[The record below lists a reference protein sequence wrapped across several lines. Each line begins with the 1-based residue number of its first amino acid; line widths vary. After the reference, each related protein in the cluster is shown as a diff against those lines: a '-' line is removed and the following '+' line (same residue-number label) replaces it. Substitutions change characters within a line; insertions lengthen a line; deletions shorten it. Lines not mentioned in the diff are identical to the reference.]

1 MMEWSLKELYES
13 FESSEFL
20 SDIDKIKEYAE
31 FLEAYTEKTLIH
43 DENSATHILDY
54 VKHNTEVSA
63 LITKTQAFASL
74 ISATDAN
81 NSDAIFYVNKIQEL
95 ATMFVKPWV
104 KFQMFVK
111 ECDNLEDIIDSNKE
125 LKEFE
130 FFLFDT
136 KTKAEY
142 LLSEKEEIL
151 ISKMNMT
158 GAKAW
163 ENLQNKVSST
173 LMIDVELDQEV
184 RSLPLPAVR
193 NLAYHKEAHVRK
205 TAYEAE
211 MSAYRVIETA
221 SSAALNGIKG
231 EVLTLN
237 QWRGYESPLDE
248 TLIKSRMDREI
259 LDAMLVAIKKALPSF
274 HKYYKHK
281 ATLLKHQKGLP
292 FYDLF
297 APITELSTTYTY
309 TEAMDFVIK
318 QFRTFSSELADFT
331 QHAYDNKWLDVTPR
345 AGKRGGAF
353 CSTIHP
359 IKQSRVLSNF
369 DGSFSNLTTLAHE
382 LGHAYHGYQLKD
394 QSILNSRYPMPI
406 AETASIFCESIVVH
420 AAIKEANTSEKIAI
434 LEASISDAG
443 QVIVDILS
451 RFIFE
456 SSLFEKRSEGVVSID
471 QLKELMIQAQKEAYG
486 SGLDHNQLHPYM
498 WLNKPHYYSAA
509 LNFYNF
515 PYAFGLLFAK
525 GLYAQYLLEGKSFV
539 NKYNQLLQAT
549 GKANIKD
556 VALMA
561 DVDVTKPE
569 FFEQSLSLIENEINQ
584 FIELTNLG
592 FESSKS

>member
-1 MMEWSLKELYES
+1 MEWSLIELYES
-13 FESSEFL
+13 FESKAFRN
-20 SDIDKIKEYAE
+20 DIDKIKEYAGL
-31 FLEAYTEKTLIH
+31 LETYTDKALIH
-43 DENSATHILDY
+43 DDKIATRMLDFIKY
-54 VKHNTEVSA
+54 NEEVTT

-74 ISATDAN
+74 TSATDAN
-81 NSDAIFYVNKIQEL
+81 NSDAIFYVNQIQEL
-95 ATMFVKPWV
+95 ATLFVKPWV
-104 KFQMFVK
+104 KFQMYVK
-111 ECDNLEDIIDSNKE
+111 SCDNLEEIINSNAG
-125 LKEFE
+125 LKVFE
-130 FFLFDT
+130 FFLKET
-136 KTKAEY
+136 KTKAKY

-173 LMIDVELDQEV
+173 LMIDVEINQEMK
-184 RSLPLPAVR
+184 SLPLPAVR
-193 NLAYHKEAHVRK
+193 NLAYHKDAVVRK
-205 TAYEAE
+205 QAYEAE
-211 MSAYRVIETA
+211 MKAYEVIETA

-231 EVLTLN
+231 EVLTLS

-248 TLIKSRMDREI
+248 TLVKSRMDREI
-259 LDAMLVAIKKALPSF
+259 LDAMLVAIRKALPSF
-274 HKYYKHK
+274 HKYYQHK
-281 ATLLKHQKGLP
+281 ATLLKHRNGLP

-297 APITELSTTYTY
+297 APITETSTTYTY
-309 TEAMDFVIK
+309 AQAMDFVIK
-318 QFRTFSSELADFT
+318 QFRTFSDELADFT

-353 CSTIHP
+353 CSNIHP

-382 LGHAYHGYQLKD
+382 LGHAYHGHQLKD
-394 QSILNSRYPMPI
+394 ESILNSRYPMPI
-406 AETASIFCESIVVH
+406 AETASILCESIVVH

-471 QLKELMIQAQKEAYG
+471 QLKKLMILAQKEAYG
-486 SGLDHNQLHPYM
+486 NGLDHDQLHPYM

-525 GLYAQYLLEGKSFV
+525 GLYAQYLLEGEPFV
-539 NKYNQLLQAT
+539 SKYNQLLQAT
-549 GKANIKD
+549 GKATIKD

-561 DVDVTKPE
+561 EVDITKPE

-584 FIELTNLG
+584 FIELTSQG
-592 FESSKS
+592 FE

>member
-13 FESSEFL
+13 FESKEFL
-20 SDIDKIKEYAE
+20 NDIDKIKEYAE
-31 FLEAYTEKTLIH
+31 FLESYTEKTLIN
-43 DENSATHILDY
+43 DENTATYILDF
-54 VKHNTEVSA
+54 VKYNEEVNT

-74 ISATDAN
+74 TSATDAN

-95 ATMFVKPWV
+95 ATLFVKPWV
-104 KFQMFVK
+104 KFQMFIK
-111 ECDNLEDIIDSNKE
+111 SCDNLEEIIDSNDE
-125 LKEFE
+125 LKVFE
-130 FFLFDT
+130 FFLNE
-136 KTKAEY
+136 TKAKSEY

-173 LMIDVELDQEV
+173 LMIDVELDQEMK
-184 RSLPLPAVR
+184 SLPLPAVR
-193 NLAYHKEAHVRK
+193 NLAYHKDAVVRK
-205 TAYEAE
+205 QAYEAE
-211 MSAYRVIETA
+211 MKAYEVIETA

-231 EVLTLN
+231 EVLTLS

-274 HKYYKHK
+274 HKYYQHK
-281 ATLLKHQKGLP
+281 AILLKHKNGLP

-297 APITELSTTYTY
+297 APITETSTTYTY
-309 TEAMDFVIK
+309 AEAMDFVIK
-318 QFRTFSSELADFT
+318 QFRTFSDELADFT
-331 QHAYDNKWLDVTPR
+331 QHAYDNNWLDVTPR

-353 CSTIHP
+353 CSNIHP

-382 LGHAYHGYQLKD
+382 LGHAYHGHQLKD
-394 QSILNSRYPMPI
+394 ESILNSRYPMPI

-420 AAIKEANTSEKIAI
+420 AAIKEASTSEKIAI

-456 SSLFEKRSEGVVSID
+456 SSLFEKRSEGVVSIE
-471 QLKELMIQAQKEAYG
+471 QLKELMTLAQKEAYG
-486 SGLDHNQLHPYM
+486 SGLDHDQLHPYM

-525 GLYAQYLLEGKSFV
+525 GLYAQYLLEGESFV
-539 NKYNQLLQAT
+539 SKYNQLLQAT

-561 DVDVTKPE
+561 DVDVTNSE
-569 FFEQSLSLIENEINQ
+569 FFEQSLSLIESEINQ
-584 FIELTNLG
+584 FIELTSQD

>member
-1 MMEWSLKELYES
+1 MEWSLRELYES
-13 FESSEFL
+13 FGSKEFL
-20 SDIDKIKEYAE
+20 DDISKIKEFADY
-31 FLEAYTEKTLIH
+31 LESYTEDKLVY
-43 DENSATHILDY
+43 DERIAIRILDFIRY
-54 VKHNTEVSA
+54 NEEVTT
-63 LITKTQAFASL
+63 LITKTQSFASL
-74 ISATDAN
+74 MSATDAN
-81 NSDAIFYVNKIQEL
+81 NSDALFYVNKIQEL
-95 ATMFVKPWV
+95 ATRFVKPWV
-104 KFQMFVK
+104 KFQMFIK
-111 ECDNLEDIIDSNKE
+111 GCENLEEIIASNDD
-125 LKEFE
+125 LNTFR
-130 FFLFDT
+130 FFLNET
-136 KTKAEY
+136 KTKSEY

-173 LMIDVELDQEV
+173 LMIDIELDQEV
-184 RSLPLPAVR
+184 KTLPLPAVR
-193 NLAYHKEAHVRK
+193 NLAYHKDAVVRK
-205 TAYEAE
+205 QAYEAE
-211 MSAYRVIETA
+211 MKAYKVIETA

-237 QWRGYESPLDE
+237 QWRGYESPLEE
-248 TLIKSRMDREI
+248 TLIKSRMDQEI
-259 LDAMLVAIKKALPSF
+259 LDAMLIAMRKALPSF
-274 HKYYKHK
+274 HKYYQHK
-281 ATLLKHQKGLP
+281 AMLLNHENGLP

-297 APITELSTTYTY
+297 APITETSTTYTY
-309 TEAMDFVIK
+309 SEAMDFVIK
-318 QFRTFSSELADFT
+318 QFRTFSDELADFT

-353 CSTIHP
+353 CANLHP

-382 LGHAYHGYQLKD
+382 LGHAYHGHQLKD
-394 QSILNSRYPMPI
+394 ESILNSRYPMPI

-420 AAIKEANTSEKIAI
+420 AAIKEASTSEKIAI

-456 SSLFEKRSEGVVSID
+456 SSLFEKRSEGVVSVE
-471 QLKELMIQAQKEAYG
+471 QLKELMTQAQKEAYG

-525 GLYAQYLLEGKSFV
+525 GLYAQYLLEGETFV
-539 NKYNQLLQAT
+539 SKYNQLLQAT

-561 DVDVTKPE
+561 DVDVTKSE
-569 FFEQSLSLIENEINQ
+569 FFEQSLSLIESEIDQ
-584 FIELTNLG
+584 FIKLTSQD
-592 FESSKS
+592 FKSQKS